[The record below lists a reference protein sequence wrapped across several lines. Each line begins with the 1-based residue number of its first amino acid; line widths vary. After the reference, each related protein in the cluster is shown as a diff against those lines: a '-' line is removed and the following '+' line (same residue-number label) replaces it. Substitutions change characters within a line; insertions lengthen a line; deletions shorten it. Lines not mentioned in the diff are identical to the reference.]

1 MIKRVLKKY
10 INYILIIITGSML
23 IMSIASNVI
32 TVNTVAEEGQLTQN
46 NSEGEETEGNVSIS
60 GDGEAG
66 AGGAGTDG
74 AGGEGAGGEG
84 AGAEGLGT
92 DGAGTDG
99 AGADG
104 AGTDGTGT
112 DGAGTDGTG
121 TDGAGTDGAG
131 TDGAGADGAG
141 TDGAGA
147 DGGGTDGAGA
157 GGSGSSEDT
166 NKEDEKGE
174 TANNGGDNT
183 GDGNDEDDGEAV
195 NGSEEEGITVGD
207 EEKVEDSTLNEG
219 QEEETTEEEQE
230 NQCICT
236 THCTEDAVNE
246 ECPVCAENY
255 EDCAPASTEEEE
267 EELECTCTAL
277 CTAEN
282 FDEECPVCSKNF
294 TECKF
299 EEEDECTCEHKCEEG
314 DVDLSCPVCAED
326 FTLCEGD
333 ELDYAAIIQ
342 YSISGEAKKVKY
354 LTLGEA
360 LNGAKA
366 VAEEVHADGDSNFV
380 PVIEIKDELSIS
392 STIYVE
398 NNCTFIIDFKGHKIS
413 LSEGAYLDLGSS
425 DVTFKDTN
433 AASINYGGDNSRP
446 GGISGTSGRLLSGS
460 GRLAFASGYYGI
472 SSGTLLTGF
481 SEVTVYDAYLINS
494 SGTLFDNEAR
504 FVVNNGFFVYDNI
517 YGGEHEGS
525 IVTPTS
531 TVVAEMSLLIDG
543 YSVRGYGLTT
553 AVFKVTL
560 QLITN
565 TDYYYSTFAEAFEAA
580 ESLSKSN
587 DGAKAIITINDQI
600 VTNVAVS
607 RTYNLTANPG
617 GYAPVVQ
624 IDNINFTRGGADAAA
639 FDGSMFVVSGG
650 ELILN
655 DCSINGYISESQVA
669 VSSMITVESGAT
681 LTLVGSVETGTSLT
695 GNVAL
700 LGATAGDPAAG
711 LYLKSGSILKVSGYI
726 TINNNV
732 SYIETANQNGGIDA
746 DRLNRNLYMDVNSQ
760 IVVAG
765 TLLRTESFLIG
776 VTMSSADID
785 ENEPVG
791 SLATDYYNSLVAA
804 GINIMDLSSF
814 YMDSSAAYS
823 MEYDFETNIITW
835 SRSGAL
841 LPEAGAFR
849 WEYIFLFIGLV
860 GFIFRAIQASN
871 EARKEIVRYIT
882 IISSISLAIG
892 TCFGAYHVY
901 NDQQLIR
908 RNNQVVANITGS
920 MDSEQYRVEGVAFEE
935 PEVVEETV
943 TSVEDISTEK
953 IVEEVAPKK
962 SIVPLDGREYIG
974 IVEIESL
981 GIKLPVLS
989 SYTDAD
995 MKTTPCVYY
1004 GSRENDNLVIVGHNY
1019 DSQFGNFNLLDS
1031 KEVITAKL
1039 TLVDGS
1045 EYVYTSKL
1053 LEKLNPNQIDE
1064 MLTGDWD
1071 LTLFTCNYSGEK
1083 RIAIRFDLAR

>member
-10 INYILIIITGSML
+10 MNYILIFITGSML
-23 IMSIASNVI
+23 IMSIASNAI
-32 TVNTVAEEGQLTQN
+32 TVRTVAEEGQLTHN
-46 NSEGEETEGNVSIS
+46 SSEGEANEGNVSIS

-66 AGGAGTDG
+66 SEGAGT
-74 AGGEGAGGEG
+74 EGAGSEEAGIEDAGNEGSGSEGVGTEG
-84 AGAEGLGT
+84 AGSE
-92 DGAGTDG
+92 
-99 AGADG
+99 
-104 AGTDGTGT
+104 GTGISEGSAENT
-112 DGAGTDGTG
+112 GTG
-121 TDGAGTDGAG
+121 EEIGSNEAS
-131 TDGAGADGAG
+131 
-141 TDGAGA
+141 
-147 DGGGTDGAGA
+147 GGN
-157 GGSGSSEDT
+157 SE
-166 NKEDEKGE
+166 E
-174 TANNGGDNT
+174 NT
-183 GDGNDEDDGEAV
+183 GNNSGNNSSTAETNTGAEDDGEAA
-195 NGSEEEGITVGD
+195 NNEGGNTETGDGSEDDGVTVGD
-207 EEKVEDSTLNEG
+207 EEQVKDNTLTEE
-219 QEEETTEEEQE
+219 QEEENTEEDSD

-236 THCTEDAVNE
+236 THCTDDAVNE

-255 EDCAPASTEEEE
+255 EECSPASDEE
-267 EELECTCTAL
+267 EELVCTCTAL
-277 CTAEN
+277 CTAED

-294 TECKF
+294 TECQYV
-299 EEEDECTCEHKCEEG
+299 EEDECTCEHKCEEG

-326 FTLCEGD
+326 ITLCEGD
-333 ELDYAAIIQ
+333 ELDYAAVIQ
-342 YSISGEAKKVKY
+342 YTLNGEAKKVKY

-366 VAEEVHADGDSNFV
+366 VADEVHATGDSNFV
-380 PVIEIKDELSIS
+380 PVVEIKDELSIS
-392 STIYVE
+392 STIYIE
-398 NNCTFIIDFKGHKIS
+398 NSCTFIIDFKGHKIS

-425 DVTFKDTN
+425 NVTFKDTN

-446 GGISGTSGRLLSGS
+446 GGISGTSGKLLGGSGS
-460 GRLAFASGYYGI
+460 LVFISGYYGI
-472 SSGTLLTGF
+472 SSGNLLSGF
-481 SEVTVYDAYLINS
+481 SDVTVNDAYLINS
-494 SGTLFDNEAR
+494 SGNLFDNAAR

-517 YGGEHEGS
+517 YGGEQEGS

-553 AVFKVTL
+553 AVFKVTI
-560 QLITN
+560 QLITD
-565 TDYYYSTFAEAFEAA
+565 TDYYYSTFADAFEAA

-607 RTYNLTANPG
+607 RTYNLTPNPG

-681 LTLVGSVETGTSLT
+681 LNLVGSVETGTSLT

-711 LYLKSGSILKVSGYI
+711 VFLKSGSTLKVSGYI

-732 SYIETANQNGGIDA
+732 SYIETANQNGGIDS

-760 IVVAG
+760 LVVAG
-765 TLLRTESFLIG
+765 TLLRTEGFLIG

-804 GINIMDLSSF
+804 GITIMDLSSF

-849 WEYIFLFIGLV
+849 LEYIFLFIGLI
-860 GFIFRAIQASN
+860 GFTFRAIQASN

-908 RNNQVVANITGS
+908 HNNQVVANITGS
-920 MDSEQYRVEGVAFEE
+920 MDGGQYKIEGVDFDN
-935 PEVVEETV
+935 PEAEEETV
-943 TSVEDISTEK
+943 TSVEDTSTEK

-1004 GSRENDNLVIVGHNY
+1004 GSRENNNLVIVGHNY
-1019 DSQFGNFNLLDS
+1019 DSQFGNFNLIDS
-1031 KEVITAKL
+1031 NEVITAKL
-1039 TLVDGS
+1039 TMVDGS